1 MRVLLSLSAWMIEY
15 DADLVSD
22 SLLTHSAVRK
32 RLERC
37 ERKEGRGEEERER
50 VRDGEKEMKECRCL
64 TYIVEV

>member
-22 SLLTHSAVRK
+22 SLLTHTVVRK

-37 ERKEGRGEEERER
+37 ERKEGRGQRERER
-50 VRDGEKEMKECRCL
+50 KGEARIGGTRESR
-64 TYIVEV
+64 